1 MPIAFLLSHWRMLI
15 AAGLA
20 AFILVQHFEI
30 EHYKARITKIEDEQL
45 KEVNSALATNSVT
58 EHKWGQAMTAAVVNA
73 ETDKEKTRIKYE
85 KQVSSRDAV
94 IDGLRKSAY
103 DLHAAPEN
111 TGAADL
117 QTCRDRLASVRSA
130 AERVIGDAAKVGEES
145 KRCDYVARAATD
157 CETKLQLIYDSWPK

>member
-1 MPIAFLLSHWRMLI
+1 MPIAFLLSHWRMLV

-30 EHYKARITKIEDEQL
+30 EHYKAKITEIADEQL
-45 KEVNSALATNSVT
+45 KAVNSALATNSVT

-73 ETDKEKTRIKYE
+73 QAVNETTRTRYE

-94 IDGLRKSAY
+94 IDGLRKSAD

-117 QTCRDRLASVRSA
+117 QACRDRLASVRFA

-145 KRCDYVARAATD
+145 KRCDIVARAATD
-157 CETKLQLIYDSWPK
+157 CETRLQLIYDSWPR